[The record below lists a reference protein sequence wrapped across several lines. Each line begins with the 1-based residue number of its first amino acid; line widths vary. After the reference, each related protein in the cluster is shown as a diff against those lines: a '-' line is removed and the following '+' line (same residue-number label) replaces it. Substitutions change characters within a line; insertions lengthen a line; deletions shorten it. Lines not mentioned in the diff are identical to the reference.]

1 MNKKEIVQERVR
13 SEWGRVNEIVL
24 SCFKIL
30 RCQHVMF
37 LLFVAYWLRALGKTK
52 LAIVFLIHSL
62 IAVVLFLLV
71 AGLRNRAF
79 ESSNLTFGPNLHGKN
94 SLATSKIAILTREPI
109 DPDITHWL
117 PACEHLLEKSLAICF
132 YIKKK
137 YIFRDLRYLPLGPIT
152 ANNSPGLTFPLTF
165 RRISRS
171 PIFTP
176 RLLKERKT
184 GIFSS
189 TSSIIFVALSILM
202 RWFPSQALASI
213 SSNEEW

>member
-1 MNKKEIVQERVR
+1 MNKKKIVQERVR
-13 SEWGRVNEIVL
+13 SDWGRVNEIVL

-132 YIKKK
+132 YIKKN
-137 YIFRDLRYLPLGPIT
+137 IYLEIWDTYHWGPSQLTIPLGWL
-152 ANNSPGLTFPLTF
+152 SRLHFEEFPD
-165 RRISRS
+165 RRS
-171 PIFTP
+171 
-176 RLLKERKT
+176 LH
-184 GIFSS
+184 
-189 TSSIIFVALSILM
+189 
-202 RWFPSQALASI
+202 QDC
-213 SSNEEW
+213 